1 MLRVL
6 LTNDDGIQAEGLQT
20 LRRALAQV
28 DDVEL
33 AVIAPDANQSATARS
48 ITTRRPIWVE
58 EIDFGDGTVGY
69 ATDGTPVDCV
79 RFASLGLIDGFTA
92 DLIVSGINHGSNL
105 GDDITYSGTVAAAL
119 EGVVLGIPGIAV
131 SQQSAAREMDF
142 RLGDRFDFE
151 AAAAFTARLVEEI
164 DDLPL
169 PEGTLLNVNVPV
181 RRDRRR
187 RRRPARQAD
196 LPRPA
201 HGRRGGLR
209 PQAVPHLRRR
219 ARLPRRGGHRPRRHR
234 RVPDRGHPAALRPQR
249 RAGAPDAPG
258 LRPRAPA
265 GARGPRSGMSGSA
278 TARADELKRELAHHN
293 HRYYVLD
300 DPEIGDDAYDALL
313 DELRAIE
320 RDHPELVT
328 PDSPTQRVG
337 AEPVS
342 KLEKVRHLQPMF
354 SLANARSEEELRA
367 WVARMRSHLARE
379 GIDEAAF
386 EYVAEP
392 KIDGL
397 AISLVYR
404 DGVLERGATRGNGEV
419 GEDVTHNL
427 RTIPSIPLSI
437 DDAPPLIEVRG
448 EIYMSLSDFTALNE
462 RRAEAGLSTFMNPRN
477 SAAGT
482 IRQLDPQLAA
492 ERPLSMWCY
501 GIGATEGI
509 AFTSHWES
517 LEWLRKHGFRVN
529 GDVRKLDTEDE
540 VVAQCLAWQ
549 ERRGALDFEIDG
561 VVVKLDDFELQR
573 RLGVVGRD
581 PRWAI
586 AWKFPPTTAVTK
598 LHEIHWNVG
607 KFGDLHPFA
616 ALEPVHVGGVT
627 VKLATL
633 HNEEDLARKDIRA
646 GDEVI
651 VLRAGD
657 VIPQV
662 LSPAPHAVENPD
674 RSPPA
679 RPPER
684 CPVCDTPT
692 IKEGV
697 FTRCPNRDCPDRR
710 WQLLKAFA
718 GIMEMDGLGEKQ
730 VARLQQEGL
739 VRTFADF
746 YRLTREQIMELEGY
760 GEVSADKLIASIQAS
775 REQPFGRV
783 LFALGIEGVGWVT
796 GRSLAQRFRTID
808 ALLAATPE
816 QIAETSGVGPKVAEL
831 IHRQLADPLMRAQ
844 IDELR
849 PYVRFEE
856 EGPPPGEGPLADK
869 TFVLTGT
876 LPDLTREEATR
887 RIEAAGGKVTSSVSR
902 KTDYVVAGASPGSK
916 LEKAERLSVPVL
928 DEAGLLELLSG

>member
-1 MLRVL
+1 MS
-6 LTNDDGIQAEGLQT
+6 
-20 LRRALAQV
+20 
-28 DDVEL
+28 
-33 AVIAPDANQSATARS
+33 AV
-48 ITTRRPIWVE
+48 
-58 EIDFGDGTVGY
+58 
-69 ATDGTPVDCV
+69 
-79 RFASLGLIDGFTA
+79 A
-92 DLIVSGINHGSNL
+92 D
-105 GDDITYSGTVAAAL
+105 
-119 EGVVLGIPGIAV
+119 
-131 SQQSAAREMDF
+131 
-142 RLGDRFDFE
+142 
-151 AAAAFTARLVEEI
+151 
-164 DDLPL
+164 
-169 PEGTLLNVNVPV
+169 
-181 RRDRRR
+181 
-187 RRRPARQAD
+187 
-196 LPRPA
+196 
-201 HGRRGGLR
+201 
-209 PQAVPHLRRR
+209 
-219 ARLPRRGGHRPRRHR
+219 
-234 RVPDRGHPAALRPQR
+234 
-249 RAGAPDAPG
+249 
-258 LRPRAPA
+258 
-265 GARGPRSGMSGSA
+265 
-278 TARADELKRELAHHN
+278 RADELKRQLAYHN

-342 KLEKVRHLQPMF
+342 KLEKVTHLQPMF

-367 WVARMRSHLARE
+367 WVARMRGHLARE
-379 GIDEAAF
+379 GIEDPEF
-386 EYVAEP
+386 EFVAEP

-427 RTIPSIPLSI
+427 RTIPAIPLSFE
-437 DDAPPLIEVRG
+437 DAPALIEVRG
-448 EIYMSLSDFTALNE
+448 EIYMSLSDFAALNE

-477 SAAGT
+477 AAAGT

-501 GIGATEGI
+501 GVGATEGV
-509 AFTSHWES
+509 AFESHWDA
-517 LEWLRKHGFRVN
+517 LRWLREHGFRVN
-529 GDVRKLDTEDE
+529 ADVRKLATEDD
-540 VVAQCLAWQ
+540 VVAQCLGWQ

-561 VVVKLDDFELQR
+561 VVVKLDDYELQR

-586 AWKFPPTTAVTK
+586 AWKFPPTTAVTT
-598 LHEIHWNVG
+598 LHDILWNVG

-616 ALEPVHVGGVT
+616 SLEPVHVGGVT

-633 HNEEDLARKDIRA
+633 HNEEDLARKDIRV

-662 LSPAPHAVENPD
+662 LSPAPHALENPD
-674 RSPPA
+674 RSPPP

-684 CPVCDTPT
+684 CPFCDTPT
-692 IKEGV
+692 VKGEGV
-697 FTRCPNRDCPDRR
+697 FTQCPNRDCPERR

-718 GIMEMDGLGEKQ
+718 GVMDIEGLGEKQ

-746 YRLTREQIMELEGY
+746 YRLTREQIAGLEGY
-760 GEVSADKLIASIQAS
+760 GEVSADKLLAAIEASKQ
-775 REQPFGRV
+775 QPFGRV
-783 LFALGIEGVGWVT
+783 LFALGIEGVGYVT
-796 GRSLAQRFRTID
+796 GRNLAQRFRTID

-816 QIAETSGVGPKVAEL
+816 QVAETSGVGPKVAEL
-831 IHRQLADPLMRAQ
+831 IHRQLADEQMREQ

-849 PYVRFEE
+849 HHVRFEE
-856 EGPPPGEGPLADK
+856 AGPPPGQGPLAGR

-876 LPDLTREEATR
+876 LPDLTREEATE
-887 RIEAAGGKVTSSVSR
+887 RIDAAGGKVTSSVSK

-916 LEKAERLSVPVL
+916 LEKAERLGVPVL
-928 DEAGLLELLSG
+928 DEAALLELLSG